1 MTQQSLVEQKI
12 THTFPPGWESTK
24 FDNWAFYRNQFQGAF
39 GGGNKAVD
47 FLAFHPSEKTL
58 WLIEVKDYREYRR
71 KKGVRLWDE
80 VAIKVRDTLAC
91 LYAARVNA
99 GNNEYTFSDRVA
111 KSKKLRV
118 ALHLEQPKQHSKLF
132 PRVFD
137 PADVT
142 QKLKK
147 LVKPVDAHP
156 AVIEISRMDRV
167 PWRAS

>member
-1 MTQQSLVEQKI
+1 MAQQSLVEQKI

-24 FDNWAFYRNQFQGAF
+24 FDNWAFYRNRFQGAF

-47 FLAFHPSEKTL
+47 FLAFHPGEKTL
-58 WLIEVKDYREYRR
+58 WLIEVKDYRKHRR
-71 KKGVRLWDE
+71 EKEGGLCDE

-99 GNNEYTFSDRVA
+99 GSDERTFSDRVV

-156 AVIEISRMDRV
+156 VVIETNRMDRV

>member
-1 MTQQSLVEQKI
+1 MAQQSLVEQKI

-47 FLAFHPSEKTL
+47 FLAFHPGEKTL
-58 WLIEVKDYREYRR
+58 WLIEVKDYREHRR
-71 KKGVRLWDE
+71 KKEIRLWDE

-99 GNNEYTFSDRVA
+99 GNNEYIFSHRVV
-111 KSKKLRV
+111 KSKKLRI

-156 AVIEISRMDRV
+156 VVIEISRMDRV